1 MLECVVTQW
10 RLLAVE
16 LGFDVVVVE
25 VLAVDGVSLGGK
37 EAAAGL
43 GRQDWASAAVLC
55 LNQKLRC
62 QFISNIFITK
72 LEKKHAQI
80 RHKDTKYDVDKY
92 H

>member
-25 VLAVDGVSLGGK
+25 VLAVDGVSLVGK

-43 GRQDWASAAVLC
+43 GGQDWASSAVLC
-55 LNQKLRC
+55 
-62 QFISNIFITK
+62 
-72 LEKKHAQI
+72 
-80 RHKDTKYDVDKY
+80 
-92 H
+92 

>member
-1 MLECVVTQW
+1 MTSIFFIILPVVLYLCHYGHVVDVAGHVEGGFFLVLECVVTQW

-43 GRQDWASAAVLC
+43 GGQDWASAAVLC
-55 LNQKLRC
+55 
-62 QFISNIFITK
+62 
-72 LEKKHAQI
+72 
-80 RHKDTKYDVDKY
+80 
-92 H
+92 

>member
-1 MLECVVTQW
+1 MAGHVEGRLFLVLECVVTQW

-43 GRQDWASAAVLC
+43 RGQNGASSAVLC
-55 LNQKLRC
+55 
-62 QFISNIFITK
+62 
-72 LEKKHAQI
+72 
-80 RHKDTKYDVDKY
+80 
-92 H
+92 

>member
-1 MLECVVTQW
+1 MFECVVTQW

-55 LNQKLRC
+55 
-62 QFISNIFITK
+62 
-72 LEKKHAQI
+72 
-80 RHKDTKYDVDKY
+80 
-92 H
+92 

>member
-43 GRQDWASAAVLC
+43 GGENGASSTVLC
-55 LNQKLRC
+55 
-62 QFISNIFITK
+62 
-72 LEKKHAQI
+72 
-80 RHKDTKYDVDKY
+80 
-92 H
+92 